1 MPDVTILGNG
11 VSRQLDA
18 IALVAPDDRD
28 GGGGIDDEDEDE
40 DEDDDGG
47 TESLL
52 LDRCGA
58 DGVLETSSHRRSGSQ
73 AARSL

>member
-28 GGGGIDDEDEDE
+28 GGSGIDDE